1 VPFHPSKQQPY
12 KISVLSV
19 LSVDKKWVVGVS
31 PRQVFLCGSWLKN
44 GLLATAECTSP
55 DTIIAISD
63 FEAKK

>member
-1 VPFHPSKQQPY
+1 MYYVPLLITSQTGMTLQQPV
-12 KISVLSV
+12 KF
-19 LSVDKKWVVGVS
+19 
-31 PRQVFLCGSWLKN
+31 RVFLCGSWLKN